1 MDRLDREA
9 MRERVNR
16 LFMKT
21 ANADVEKFMEYKP
34 VLDILWEE
42 EFMDATLRMV
52 ELAGKI
58 PYRSARISFIQ
69 GIIQALIHPFC
80 VFDAAGMLHMLL
92 EDLTRQKPPVL
103 VALPFNNPIPTI
115 DGRPRPGVA

>member
-42 EFMDATLRMV
+42 EFMDVTLRMV

-69 GIIQALIHPFC
+69 GIVQALLQPFS
-80 VFDAAGMLHMLL
+80 VFDAAGMLHMCL
-92 EDLTRQKPPVL
+92 EDLTRQKPTL
-103 VALPFNNPIPTI
+103 VQVLPFNNPIPTI